1 LIGSATEHRP
11 TAGDELHDRRERPSA
26 DDASARHRVSPELLA
41 LAALFLLMAAFGRSF
56 SKLELG
62 PSWLH
67 PAEVVLVAVLV
78 TAVARTGAGEALRR
92 IRATGAVVPLLVLWL
107 FGAIAAVRGLS
118 GWGFSDVL
126 YEIGLVEYSVL
137 VPLLAVVVRDRY
149 ELMWLAGVV
158 AIGGVLSIAV
168 QLAAVWSP
176 SGWDL
181 EGGLDL
187 IEVASGLYVCV
198 YAAWIA
204 ARLAAGRSVAMWHFP
219 VLVLGV
225 ALTVAGASRAAWVG
239 LLVAFAVVIL
249 LAPSERRVLSTGF
262 ATVILLL
269 GVGASLPVESPEESS
284 RVVQEVEGSLD
295 ESRPENA
302 NVRWRIAYWSWV
314 VEESARVPAFGV
326 GFGRPTNFHWEGNI
340 YDHRTGEPGRL
351 FNVTPPHNSFLN
363 LLYRTGLPGLLA
375 LGALMFV
382 AVRRLVPVA
391 LRAHDEDR
399 AIAVFLLAALAA
411 ITAIACFAVVLEG
424 PYMGMFFWAVLG
436 LALIAPGMLAHR
448 SEAGTTRQHHGRGP
462 ASPREGSPTQR
473 SSAA

>member
-1 LIGSATEHRP
+1 VIGPVTTPREAIR
-11 TAGDELHDRRERPSA
+11 GERPVLSERQSSDGPA
-26 DDASARHRVSPELLA
+26 GRRRLTPELIA
-41 LAALFLLMAAFGRSF
+41 LAVLFLLTAAFGREF

-67 PAEVVLVAVLV
+67 PTEVVLAAVLV
-78 TAVARTGAGEALRR
+78 AAVIRTGPAGALDR
-92 IRATGAVVPLLVLWL
+92 IRAMSVAVPLLVVLWV
-107 FGAIAAVRGLS
+107 FGAIAALRGLS

-126 YEIGLVEYSVL
+126 YDIGLVEYSVL
-137 VPLLAVVVRDRY
+137 APLLVLVVRDRSD
-149 ELMWLAGVV
+149 LMWLSGVV

-168 QLAAVWSP
+168 QAAEAWSP
-176 SGWDL
+176 SDWDF
-181 EGGLDL
+181 EGTLGL

-204 ARLAAGRSVAMWHFP
+204 ARLAAGRSVAWWHFP

-225 ALTVAGASRAAWVG
+225 ALTIAGGSRAAWVG
-239 LLVAFAVVIL
+239 LLVAFAVVVL
-249 LAPSERRVLSTGF
+249 LAPAGRRVLSTGF
-262 ATVILLL
+262 ATATLLL
-269 GVGASLPVESPEESS
+269 GVVASLPVESAESP
-284 RVVQEVEGSLD
+284 RVVREVGKSLD
-295 ESRPENA
+295 ESNQENA
-302 NVRWRIAYWSWV
+302 NARWRIAYWRWV
-314 VEESARVPAFGV
+314 VEESAGAPAFGV
-326 GFGRPTNFHWEGNI
+326 GFGRPSNFHWEGHI

-375 LGALMFV
+375 LAVLMFV
-382 AVRRLVPVA
+382 AVRRLLPVT

-436 LALIAPGMLAHR
+436 LILVAPGMLAHR
-448 SEAGTTRQHHGRGP
+448 RARVATRQP
-462 ASPREGSPTQR
+462 PPTPSESSR
-473 SSAA
+473 SCAGAPL